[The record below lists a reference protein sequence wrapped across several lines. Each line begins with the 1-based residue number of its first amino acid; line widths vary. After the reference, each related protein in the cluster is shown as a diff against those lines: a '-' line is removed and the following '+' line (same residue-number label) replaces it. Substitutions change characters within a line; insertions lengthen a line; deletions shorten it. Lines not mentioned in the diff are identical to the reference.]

1 MGIVCS
7 LKTYQILVG
16 YRGGPKY
23 DAGALEVMLRLGQ
36 TAEEIPELAEL
47 DLNPL
52 MVSQD
57 GAVAVDARIRV
68 ERSPPALQ
76 TS

>member
-1 MGIVCS
+1 
-7 LKTYQILVG
+7 
-16 YRGGPKY
+16 
-23 DAGALEVMLRLGQ
+23 MLRLGQ